1 MLMVEGIY
9 KDGKIELLEKVS
21 DVEQAKVLITFLE
34 NSDIDLKTL
43 GISENEAGELRA
55 KFAAFDDWND
65 PALDVYN
72 DYDNA
77 KSALN
82 E

>member
-1 MLMVEGIY
+1 MLTVEGIY

-21 DVEQAKVLITFLE
+21 EVRQAKVLITFLE
-34 NSDIDLKTL
+34 TGDIDLKTL
-43 GISENEAGELRA
+43 GISEQEAEDLRA
-55 KFAAFDDWND
+55 KFTAFEDWND
-65 PALDVYN
+65 PTLDVYN

>member
-1 MLMVEGIY
+1 MLTVEGIY

-21 DVEQAKVLITFLE
+21 DVGQAKVLITFLE
-34 NSDIDLKTL
+34 TGDIDLKTL

-55 KFAAFDDWND
+55 KFAAFEDWND

-72 DYDNA
+72 DYDNS